1 MTIHFLTLELIFT
14 AIWLLVRII
23 VWIKNKRIDWKR
35 EAMLLFMYVNLA
47 VIIRF
52 VFFPRDTVNGEVQ
65 PLVFDPAAVFPLRVN
80 LIPIVNILRFDSVR
94 DLIWNLV
101 GNTAMFIPTGI
112 ILPILYRKLNSFWKV
127 TLVGFTISL
136 CIEILQLPFPSRA
149 SDVDDL
155 ILNTLG
161 VMIGYGLYALVKTLI
176 NAGRS
181 IKYKHMK
188 E

>member
-1 MTIHFLTLELIFT
+1 MTIHFLTLELVFT
-14 AIWLLVRII
+14 AIWLLVRVI

-35 EAMLLFMYVNLA
+35 EALLLLMYVNLA

-52 VFFPRDTVNGEVQ
+52 VFFPRETANGEVQ
-65 PLVFDPAAVFPLRVN
+65 PLVFDPAAVFPLRINFV
-80 LIPIVNILRFDSVR
+80 PIVNILRFDTPR

-112 ILPILYRKLNSFWKV
+112 ILPILYKRLNCFWKV
-127 TLVGFTISL
+127 TLAGLMISP

-149 SDVDDL
+149 TDIDDL

-161 VMIGYGLYALVKTLI
+161 VMIGYGVYALVKKLI
-176 NAGRS
+176 SLGKRG
-181 IKYKHMK
+181 
-188 E
+188 

>member
-1 MTIHFLTLELIFT
+1 MTIHFLTLELVFT
-14 AIWLLVRII
+14 AIWLLVRVI

-35 EAMLLFMYVNLA
+35 EALLLLMYVNLA

-52 VFFPRDTVNGEVQ
+52 VFFPRETVNGEVQ
-65 PLVFDPAAVFPLRVN
+65 PLVFDPAAVFPLRINFV
-80 LIPIVNILRFDSVR
+80 PIVNILRFDTPR

-112 ILPILYRKLNSFWKV
+112 ILPILYKRLNCFWKV
-127 TLVGFTISL
+127 TLAGLMISP

-149 SDVDDL
+149 TDIDDL

-161 VMIGYGLYALVKTLI
+161 VMIGYGVYALVKKLI
-176 NAGRS
+176 SLGKRG
-181 IKYKHMK
+181 
-188 E
+188 

>member
-1 MTIHFLTLELIFT
+1 MTIHFLTLELVFT
-14 AIWLLVRII
+14 AIWLLVRVI

-35 EAMLLFMYVNLA
+35 EALLLLMYVNLA

-52 VFFPRDTVNGEVQ
+52 VFFPRETVNGEVQ
-65 PLVFDPAAVFPLRVN
+65 PLVFDPAAVFPLRINFV
-80 LIPIVNILRFDSVR
+80 PIVNILRFDTPR

-112 ILPILYRKLNSFWKV
+112 ILPILYKRLNCFWKV
-127 TLVGFTISL
+127 TLAGLMISL

-149 SDVDDL
+149 TDIDDL

-161 VMIGYGLYALVKTLI
+161 VMIGYGVYALVKKLI
-176 NAGRS
+176 SLGKRS
-181 IKYKHMK
+181 
-188 E
+188 